1 MCWKAALLQF
11 QVSLSF
17 NSREFTQRAKYQS
30 HSDSLFFPKRSY
42 WALVA
47 GHHILLIVDLRR
59 VQGRFSENWCS
70 KDIGSRLAVSPYWI
84 SLRPVLSP
92 WTLMTLGSDLTYLRH
107 PIPRPWSQLNC
118 TLSRT
123 GTSQWLTPPPHIP
136 PGQSLNALFRPLLV
150 SYQLLLSVSFWIS
163 DPILWLLS
171 LPVWLA
177 TLQLPDV
184 TI

>member
-84 SLRPVLSP
+84 SLRPVLKDSYDFGVRPNISETSYPQTLVTAELHPVPDRNKPVADTTSP
-92 WTLMTLGSDLTYLRH
+92 HPTWAITQCPFQATLGL
-107 PIPRPWSQLNC
+107 
-118 TLSRT
+118 
-123 GTSQWLTPPPHIP
+123 
-136 PGQSLNALFRPLLV
+136 
-150 SYQLLLSVSFWIS
+150 
-163 DPILWLLS
+163 
-171 LPVWLA
+171 LPVA
-177 TLQLPDV
+177 F
-184 TI
+184 IR